1 MRARPGTRI
10 AAYAAASVLALL
22 FLLPFY
28 IIVRN
33 AFSTQQAIVSPQ
45 WRWWPD
51 NLNGSTLTAVLGNP
65 NLGIVPSL
73 LNSTVVAVTQ
83 TVLTVVISLMAGY
96 ALARWRTPASKAVL
110 GLTVF
115 TLMVPAMV
123 TFIPTFVMVSS
134 LGWISSYR
142 GLIVPV
148 IFSAFATFMFRQGFL
163 DFPRELE
170 EAAALDGANTWTTFW
185 RIVVPNAMGTVAA
198 VGTITFIGA
207 WNAFLWPLL
216 IAQDAS
222 MRTIQVVLSQ
232 FMTSQGT
239 RYPEMFTGALI
250 GIVPALIVFVFL
262 QRWLVQGVEQS
273 GLK

>member
-1 MRARPGTRI
+1 MRPSRWGT
-10 AAYAAASVLALL
+10 ALAYVAASGLAVL

-28 IIVRN
+28 VIARN
-33 AFSTQQAIVSPQ
+33 AFSTQRNIIAP
-45 WRWWPD
+45 RWNWLPD
-51 NLNGSTLTAVLGNP
+51 HVDTTMLTTVLGNA
-65 NLGIVPSL
+65 NYGVLSALGVSV
-73 LNSTVVAVTQ
+73 VVAVAQ
-83 TVLTVVISLMAGY
+83 TVLTVVIAMMAGY
-96 ALARWRTPASKAVL
+96 ALSRWRTRASKVIL
-110 GLTVF
+110 GMTVF

-123 TFIPTFVMVSS
+123 TFVPTFVMVST
-134 LGWISSYR
+134 LGWISTYR

-148 IFSAFATFMFRQGFL
+148 IFSAFATFLFRQQFL
-163 DFPRELE
+163 EFPRELE
-170 EAAALDGANTWTTFW
+170 ESAALDGANTWTTFW

-216 IAQDAS
+216 IAQDPQ

-232 FMTSQGT
+232 FMTSQGI

-250 GIVPALIVFVFL
+250 AVAPALVVFLFL
-262 QRWLVQGVEQS
+262 QRWLVQGVARS

>member
-1 MRARPGTRI
+1 MNRRSRPRVG
-10 AAYAAASVLALL
+10 AYLAASLLAVA
-22 FLLPFY
+22 FLVPFY
-28 IIVRN
+28 VIARN
-33 AFSTQQAIVSPQ
+33 AFSTQQAVVAPA

-51 NLNGSTLTAVLGNP
+51 AVGGGTLAQVLGNP
-65 NLGIVPSL
+65 SLGILPALATSL
-73 LNSTVVAVTQ
+73 IVATVQ
-83 TVLTVVISLMAGY
+83 TSATVVISLMAGY
-96 ALARWRTPASKAVL
+96 ALARWSTTVSRVVL
-110 GLTVF
+110 GMTVF

-148 IFSAFATFMFRQGFL
+148 IFSAFATFLFRQGFV
-163 DFPRELE
+163 DFPPELE
-170 EAAALDGANTWTTFW
+170 EAAALDGANTWTTLW
-185 RIVVPNAMGTVAA
+185 RIVVPNAGGSIAA

-216 IAQDAS
+216 IAQDPQL
-222 MRTIQVVLSQ
+222 RTIQVVLSQ

-250 GIVPALIVFVFL
+250 GVVPVLLVFLFL
-262 QRWLVQGVEQS
+262 QRWLVQGVEAS
-273 GLK
+273 GLR

>member
-1 MRARPGTRI
+1 MRPGRAGKV
-10 AAYAAASVLALL
+10 AAYATASVLAAL

-45 WRWWPD
+45 WRWLPNATD
-51 NLNGSTLTAVLGNP
+51 GATLASVLGNA
-65 NLGIVPSL
+65 NLGIVPALMTSAL
-73 LNSTVVAVTQ
+73 VSGAQ

-96 ALARWRTPASKAVL
+96 GLSRWRTPASKVVL

-134 LGWISSYR
+134 LGWISTYR
-142 GLIVPV
+142 GLVIPV
-148 IFSAFATFMFRQGFL
+148 IFSAFATYMFRQGFL
-163 DFPRELE
+163 GFPRELE
-170 EAAALDGANTWTTFW
+170 EAAAIDGANTWTTFW
-185 RIVVPNAMGTVAA
+185 RIVVPNSMGTIAA
-198 VGTITFIGA
+198 VGTIVFIGA

-216 IAQDAS
+216 IAQDPQL
-222 MRTIQVVLSQ
+222 RTIQVVLSQ

-250 GIVPALIVFVFL
+250 GILPALIVFVVL
-262 QRWLVQGVEQS
+262 QRWLVQGVQQS
-273 GLK
+273 GLR

>member
-1 MRARPGTRI
+1 MRRSRWGT
-10 AAYAAASVLALL
+10 ALAYAAASGLAVF

-28 IIVRN
+28 VIWRN
-33 AFSTQQAIVSPQ
+33 AFSSQQHIIAPR
-45 WRWWPD
+45 WNWWPD
-51 NLNGSTLTAVLGNP
+51 QLDGTTLAAVLGNP
-65 NLGIVPSL
+65 NYGVLGALGVSV
-73 LNSTVVAVTQ
+73 VVAVVQ
-83 TVLTVVISLMAGY
+83 TVLTVVIALMAGY
-96 ALARWRTPASKAVL
+96 ALSRWRTRASRLIL
-110 GLTVF
+110 GMTVF

-123 TFIPTFVMVSS
+123 TFVPTFVMVST
-134 LGWISSYR
+134 LGWVSSYR

-148 IFSAFATFMFRQGFL
+148 IFSAFATFLFRQQFL
-163 DFPRELE
+163 EFPRELE
-170 EAAALDGANTWTTFW
+170 ESAALDGASTWATFW

-216 IAQDAS
+216 IGQDPS

-232 FMTSQGT
+232 FMTSQGI

-250 GIVPALIVFVFL
+250 AVAPALVVFLFL
-262 QRWLVQGVEQS
+262 QRWLVQGVARS

>member
-1 MRARPGTRI
+1 MRASAGAR
-10 AAYAAASVLALL
+10 ALAYAAASVLAVL

-28 IIVRN
+28 VIWRN
-33 AFSTQQAIVSPQ
+33 AFSTQRHIVSPT
-45 WRWWPD
+45 WEWWPD
-51 NLNGSTLTAVLGNP
+51 NLGGDTLAGVLTDPG
-65 NLGIVPSL
+65 LGILPALGTSAIVS
-73 LNSTVVAVTQ
+73 VTQ
-83 TVLTVVISLMAGY
+83 TVLTVVISMMAGY
-96 ALARWRTPASKAVL
+96 ALARWRTRASGLIL

-123 TFIPTFVMVSS
+123 TFVPTFVMVSS
-134 LGWISSYR
+134 LGWISTYR

-148 IFSAFATFMFRQGFL
+148 IFSAFATFLFRQQFL
-163 DFPRELE
+163 EFPRELE
-170 EAAALDGANTWTTFW
+170 ESAALDGANTWTTFW

-216 IAQDAS
+216 IAQDPQ
-222 MRTIQVVLSQ
+222 MRTVQVVLSQ
-232 FMTSQGT
+232 FMTSQGI

-250 GIVPALIVFVFL
+250 AIIPSLIVFLFL
-262 QRWLVQGVEQS
+262 QRWLVQGVTAS

>member
-1 MRARPGTRI
+1 MRARVGTRVG
-10 AAYAAASVLALL
+10 AYAAASVLAAL

-51 NLNGSTLTAVLGNP
+51 NLTGTTLAAVLGNP
-65 NLGIVPSL
+65 NLGIIPAL
-73 LNSTVVAVTQ
+73 INSSVVAVTQ

-96 ALARWRTPASKAVL
+96 GLARWSTRPSKVVL

-163 DFPRELE
+163 DFPTELE

-185 RIVVPNAMGTVAA
+185 RIVVPNSMGTVAA

-250 GIVPALIVFVFL
+250 GIIPALIVFAFL

>member
-1 MRARPGTRI
+1 MRPSRAGRVL
-10 AAYAAASVLALL
+10 AYAAASVLAVL

-28 IIVRN
+28 VIVRN
-33 AFSTQQAIVSPQ
+33 AFSTQAGIVSPR
-45 WRWWPD
+45 WNWWPD
-51 NLNGSTLTAVLGNP
+51 RLDLTTLTAVLGNP
-65 NLGIVPSL
+65 NLGIAPAL
-73 LNSTVVAVTQ
+73 FNSAVVAVTQ

-96 ALARWRTPASKAVL
+96 ALARWRTPASRIVL

-123 TFIPTFVMVSS
+123 TFVPTFVMVSS
-134 LGWISSYR
+134 LGWISTYR

-148 IFSAFATFMFRQGFL
+148 LFSAFATFMFRQGFL
-163 DFPRELE
+163 DFPHELE
-170 EAAALDGANTWTTFW
+170 ESAAIDGANTWTTFW
-185 RIVVPNAMGTVAA
+185 RIVVPNSMGTVAA
-198 VGTITFIGA
+198 VSTITFIGA

-216 IAQDAS
+216 IGQDPS

-232 FMTSQGT
+232 FMTSQGV

-250 GIVPALIVFVFL
+250 AITPALIVFLFL
-262 QRWLVQGVEQS
+262 QRWLVQGVERS

>member
-1 MRARPGTRI
+1 MRPGRASGV
-10 AAYAAASVLALL
+10 AAYAAASVLAVL

-33 AFSTQQAIVSPQ
+33 AFSTQQAIVSPR

-51 NLNGSTLTAVLGNP
+51 ALGGGTLANVLGNA
-65 NLGIVPSL
+65 NLGILPALGTSL
-73 LNSTVVAVTQ
+73 VVSITQ

-96 ALARWRTPASKAVL
+96 GLARWRTPASRVVL

-163 DFPRELE
+163 EFPRELE
-170 EAAALDGANTWTTFW
+170 EAAAIDGANTWTTFW

-216 IAQDAS
+216 IAQDPQ

-250 GIVPALIVFVFL
+250 GIVPALVVFVVL

>member
-1 MRARPGTRI
+1 M
-10 AAYAAASVLALL
+10 
-22 FLLPFY
+22 
-28 IIVRN
+28 
-33 AFSTQQAIVSPQ
+33 
-45 WRWWPD
+45 
-51 NLNGSTLTAVLGNP
+51 
-65 NLGIVPSL
+65 
-73 LNSTVVAVTQ
+73 
-83 TVLTVVISLMAGY
+83 
-96 ALARWRTPASKAVL
+96 
-110 GLTVF
+110 
-115 TLMVPAMV
+115 
-123 TFIPTFVMVSS
+123 
-134 LGWISSYR
+134 
-142 GLIVPV
+142 IVPV

>member
-1 MRARPGTRI
+1 MNRRSRPRVG
-10 AAYAAASVLALL
+10 AYLAASLLAVA
-22 FLLPFY
+22 FLVPFY
-28 IIVRN
+28 VIARN
-33 AFSTQQAIVSPQ
+33 AFSTQQAVVAPA

-51 NLNGSTLTAVLGNP
+51 AVGGGTLAQVLGNP
-65 NLGIVPSL
+65 SLGILPALATSL
-73 LNSTVVAVTQ
+73 IVATVQ
-83 TVLTVVISLMAGY
+83 TAATVVISLMAGY
-96 ALARWRTPASKAVL
+96 ALARWSTTASRVVL
-110 GLTVF
+110 GMTVF

-148 IFSAFATFMFRQGFL
+148 IFSAFATYLFRQGFV
-163 DFPRELE
+163 DFPPELE
-170 EAAALDGANTWTTFW
+170 EAAALDGANTWTTLW
-185 RIVVPNAMGTVAA
+185 RIVVPNAGGSIAA

-216 IAQDAS
+216 IAQDPQL
-222 MRTIQVVLSQ
+222 RTIQVVLSQ

-250 GIVPALIVFVFL
+250 GVVPVLLVFLFL
-262 QRWLVQGVEQS
+262 QRWLVQGVEAS
-273 GLK
+273 GLR

>member
-1 MRARPGTRI
+1 MALVARQPER
-10 AAYAAASVLALL
+10 L
-22 FLLPFY
+22 
-28 IIVRN
+28 
-33 AFSTQQAIVSPQ
+33 
-45 WRWWPD
+45 D
-51 NLNGSTLTAVLGNP
+51 LTAVLGNP
-65 NLGIVPSL
+65 NLGIVPAL

-250 GIVPALIVFVFL
+250 RIVPALIVFVFL

>member
-1 MRARPGTRI
+1 MKPRRSGQV
-10 AAYAAASVLALL
+10 AAYVAASLLAAL

-33 AFSTQQAIVSPQ
+33 AFSTQQAIVSPR

-51 NLNGSTLTAVLGNP
+51 AVDGSTLASVLGNP
-65 NLGIVPSL
+65 NLGIVPAL
-73 LNSTVVAVTQ
+73 VNSAVVSVAQ
-83 TVLTVVISLMAGY
+83 TALTVVISLMAGY
-96 ALARWRTPASKAVL
+96 ALARWRTRASKVVL

-142 GLIVPV
+142 GLVVPV

-170 EAAALDGANTWTTFW
+170 EAAAIDGANTWTTFW

-216 IAQDAS
+216 IAQDPQ

-250 GIVPALIVFVFL
+250 GIVPALLVFVFL

>member
-10 AAYAAASVLALL
+10 AAYAAASVLAVL

>member
-148 IFSAFATFMFRQGFL
+148 IFSAFVDDLGQAFF
-163 DFPRELE
+163 
-170 EAAALDGANTWTTFW
+170 N
-185 RIVVPNAMGTVAA
+185 I
-198 VGTITFIGA
+198 IGKLSCIA
-207 WNAFLWPLL
+207 ECINAFRKLV
-216 IAQDAS
+216 IAGIFIFRNVAES
-222 MRTIQVVLSQ
+222 VGV
-232 FMTSQGT
+232 
-239 RYPEMFTGALI
+239 TGQI
-250 GIVPALIVFVFL
+250 
-262 QRWLVQGVEQS
+262 
-273 GLK
+273 

>member
-1 MRARPGTRI
+1 MRPSRWGT
-10 AAYAAASVLALL
+10 ALAYVAASGLAVL

-28 IIVRN
+28 VIARN
-33 AFSTQQAIVSPQ
+33 AFSTQRNIIAP
-45 WRWWPD
+45 RWNWLPD
-51 NLNGSTLTAVLGNP
+51 HVDTTMLTTVLGNA
-65 NLGIVPSL
+65 NYGVLSALGVSV
-73 LNSTVVAVTQ
+73 VVAVAQ
-83 TVLTVVISLMAGY
+83 TVLTVVIAMMAGY
-96 ALARWRTPASKAVL
+96 ALSRWRTRASKVIL
-110 GLTVF
+110 GMTVF

-123 TFIPTFVMVSS
+123 TFVPTFVMVST
-134 LGWISSYR
+134 LGWISTYR

-148 IFSAFATFMFRQGFL
+148 IFSAFATFLFRQRFL
-163 DFPRELE
+163 EFPRELE
-170 EAAALDGANTWTTFW
+170 ESAALDGANTWTTFW

-216 IAQDAS
+216 IAQDPQ

-232 FMTSQGT
+232 FMTSQGI

-250 GIVPALIVFVFL
+250 AVAPALVVFLFL
-262 QRWLVQGVEQS
+262 QRWLVQGVARS

>member
-1 MRARPGTRI
+1 MRPGRAGRI
-10 AAYAAASVLALL
+10 LAYVGASLLAVL

-28 IIVRN
+28 VIARN
-33 AFSTQQAIVSPQ
+33 AFSTQPHIVSAT
-45 WRWWPD
+45 WHWWPD
-51 NLNGSTLTAVLGNP
+51 QLDLTTLTAVLGNP
-65 NLGIVPSL
+65 RLGVLPALVNSAIVS
-73 LNSTVVAVTQ
+73 VVQ
-83 TVLTVVISLMAGY
+83 TVATVVISLMAGY
-96 ALARWRTPASKAVL
+96 ALARWRTKASAIVL
-110 GLTVF
+110 GMTVF

-123 TFIPTFVMVSS
+123 TFVPTFVMVST

-148 IFSAFATFMFRQGFL
+148 IFSAFATFLFRQAFL

-170 EAAALDGANTWTTFW
+170 ESAALDGANTWTTFW
-185 RIVVPNAMGTVAA
+185 RIVVPNTRGTIAA

-216 IAQDAS
+216 IAQDPG
-222 MRTIQVVLSQ
+222 MRTVQVVLSQ
-232 FMTSQGT
+232 FMTAQGV

-250 GIVPALIVFVFL
+250 AVVPALVVFAFL
-262 QRWLVQGVEQS
+262 QRWLVQGVERS